1 MQEKFEHKI
10 IIVREHFFKV
20 IDMLEGN
27 YGIFG
32 IVLCLI
38 RQLVG
43 VFQIIPAAVINRNMS
58 QRRQT
63 LPEGSEKRLLLQYAA
78 QAHAGINIKAAGI
91 HLLHHFVNQRTAART
106 APALKHDDN
115 RSFGIAGHA
124 LRLSQALTQQFH
136 LLVIIFFG
144 HFFTQIQL
152 FQHSPTS
159 PYCLRESLNQRSS

>member
-20 IDMLEGN
+20 VDMLKGN
-27 YGIFG
+27 SRILGVILF
-32 IVLCLI
+32 I

-43 VFQIIPAAVINRNMS
+43 VFQIIPAAVINGNMS

-63 LPEGSEKRLLLQYAA
+63 LPEGAEKRLLLHYAA
-78 QAHAGINIKAAGI
+78 QTHAGINIKAAGI
-91 HLLHHFVNQRTAART
+91 HLLHHFVNQRTAACT
-106 APALKHDDN
+106 TPALKHDDN
-115 RSFGIAGHA
+115 RSFGVAGQA
-124 LRLSQALTQQFH
+124 LCLSQTFTQHIH
-136 LLVIIFFG
+136 LPVVIFLG